1 MNYMSFVGRLLAWGG
16 PSVGRASAFTV
27 DYDHMLRGPAI
38 CGSPAEVADRILA
51 MRELLGLD
59 VHLSMFDLG
68 GLPPERLRE
77 TLELFG
83 NEVLPALGRAT
94 R

>member
-1 MNYMSFVGRLLAWGG
+1 
-16 PSVGRASAFTV
+16 
-27 DYDHMLRGPAI
+27 MLRGPAI
-38 CGSPAEVADRILA
+38 CGSPAEVSDRILA

-59 VHLSMFDLG
+59 LHLSMFDLG